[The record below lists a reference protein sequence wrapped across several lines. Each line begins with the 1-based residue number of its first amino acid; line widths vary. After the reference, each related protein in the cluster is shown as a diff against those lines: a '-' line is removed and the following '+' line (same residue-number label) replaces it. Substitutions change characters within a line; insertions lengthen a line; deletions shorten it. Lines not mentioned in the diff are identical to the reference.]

1 MTNAQLKNIIKKILV
16 DHDGNV
22 HIHLRLLGDLGLDE
36 EILIDVEDNVEGL
49 KFNTNKP
56 FDLSTSVHKDLSE
69 RLPQYN
75 RSLYLQAK
83 EVLEQNKAER
93 HIRGGIATRE
103 KYKGHH

>member
-1 MTNAQLKNIIKKILV
+1 MTNAQLKKIVQKILV
-16 DHDGNV
+16 DKDGNV
-22 HIHLRLLGDLGLDE
+22 DIYLRLLGDLGLDDE
-36 EILIDVEDNVEGL
+36 VLVQLDDEASGL
-49 KFNTNKP
+49 KNNPDEP
-56 FDLSTSVHKDLSE
+56 FGLPTTVHKDLSE